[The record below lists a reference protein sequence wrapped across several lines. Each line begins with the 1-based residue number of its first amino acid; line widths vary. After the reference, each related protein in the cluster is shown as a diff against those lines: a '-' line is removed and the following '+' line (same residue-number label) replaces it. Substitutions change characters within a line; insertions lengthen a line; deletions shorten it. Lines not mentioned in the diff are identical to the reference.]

1 MMTFGQDQVVVS
13 PLKDLYDTNIMQ
25 MAIAA
30 AKDMYDKNYAD
41 MKEFAKTYGDFVSPI
56 GNYTQQYYDM
66 SKGLVNKKIDELYA
80 RGIDP
85 LRSAQGRAEIQKII
99 NSVDV
104 GRLNQMKAETEAAK
118 EYVKNR
124 ARMQA
129 ENRYNPDF
137 EKWMLGGRT
146 LETWDGSQPW
156 TATSPYLYQDLN
168 EYTGHIFDK
177 MQDEYISSDG
187 QYDYTGVS
195 EDRRRS
201 ALTPQLAGLIST
213 PLGRYHLELA
223 KQDAA
228 IKYGRIPTDAE
239 VMQQFQDNIITST
252 KEYERRNRTENKDYA
267 RRRDSALR
275 MAEDDHRTANDIRAN
290 NIKEATRYGYDALR
304 AADTNLDGKLDADEI
319 AAYSQASK
327 EALENGGYQYSGGS
341 GSGGSGSGQQ
351 TPAMGPADQLSTQ
364 QILNYQQNKQDMMS
378 RYEKEEKDA
387 FKKQKDIYETLNDD
401 QKKNAV
407 RYGKAYR
414 ILHNN
419 KSSKSAKDDARLTIE
434 GLDKS
439 SDANFA
445 KWRKQFNYRMK
456 LSYENGS
463 RWADNNTTQ
472 GLAGYQ
478 KSDEYALHR
487 NSHAIFERNN
497 VVPDLTDDQKLALN
511 KQLGYSVNENGGR
524 DGIMTSN
531 RDFADITISKMTGD
545 RRYKYN
551 SPANKISRIIKNKEY
566 TIDTKDIS
574 KRKYGAGSISGR
586 RYNVI
591 VEIATFNDPEVVA
604 ELNKLSDDQL
614 RNFGIK
620 KTTDDGSTSY
630 KIPIVSRFGHGQGR
644 ANVNNAGLKATQGQS
659 QAGKQL
665 ATQQAREITANLYG
679 Q

>member
-124 ARMQA
+124 AKMQA

-228 IKYGRIPTDAE
+228 IKYGRTPTDAE

-252 KEYERRNRTENKDYA
+252 KEYERRNRTENKEYS
-267 RRRDSALR
+267 RRREFDYSNAL
-275 MAEDDHRTANDIRAN
+275 DANRQARADMYDQRKEQRDLN
-290 NIKEATRYGYDALR
+290 SYMIKEGADLDGDGRVDQSER
-304 AADTNLDGKLDADEI
+304 AAWSQMKFVANTNKGKGKGGKGSGNGESDDSDG
-319 AAYSQASK
+319 YSTVNANYFTGLQNILKQHYSSIQD
-327 EALENGGYQYSGGS
+327 ENGNRIPISAATPQQLMIAMDKYGNNAQYQLITRNSKNGIVNLKNVFNN
-341 GSGGSGSGQQ
+341 
-351 TPAMGPADQLSTQ
+351 LSTKEPMSSA
-364 QILNYQQNKQDMMS
+364 IS
-378 RYEKEEKDA
+378 RYA
-387 FKKQKDIYETLNDD
+387 GRVNDD
-401 QKKNAV
+401 
-407 RYGKAYR
+407 
-414 ILHNN
+414 
-419 KSSKSAKDDARLTIE
+419 
-434 GLDKS
+434 
-439 SDANFA
+439 
-445 KWRKQFNYRMK
+445 
-456 LSYENGS
+456 GS
-463 RWADNNTTQ
+463 VQ
-472 GLAGYQ
+472 CQ
-478 KSDEYALHR
+478 KSDINNMFTREQVASFTRGIKMKHADNFTGKNHNKALQEYVGDTLYSAIRNGDATMTPVDGEHVLYTARMNDGRVHQYRKFYVTVDEGDGGKKTATVWLRYDTRSNSGSSALDI
-487 NSHAIFERNN
+487 S
-497 VVPDLTDDQKLALN
+497 
-511 KQLGYSVNENGGR
+511 G
-524 DGIMTSN
+524 MTSY
-531 RDFADITISKMTGD
+531 RDTDADYIERTKGPSKPNTGLT
-545 RRYKYN
+545 
-551 SPANKISRIIKNKEY
+551 E
-566 TIDTKDIS
+566 
-574 KRKYGAGSISGR
+574 
-586 RYNVI
+586 
-591 VEIATFNDPEVVA
+591 
-604 ELNKLSDDQL
+604 
-614 RNFGIK
+614 
-620 KTTDDGSTSY
+620 
-630 KIPIVSRFGHGQGR
+630 
-644 ANVNNAGLKATQGQS
+644 
-659 QAGKQL
+659 
-665 ATQQAREITANLYG
+665 
-679 Q
+679 

>member
-41 MKEFAKTYGDFVSPI
+41 MKEFARTYGDFVSPI

-124 ARMQA
+124 AKMQA
-129 ENRYNPDF
+129 ENRYNPEF

-195 EDRRRS
+195 EERRRA
-201 ALTPQLAGLIST
+201 ALTPQLAGIIST
-213 PLGRYHLELA
+213 PLGQYHLELA

-228 IKYGRIPTDAE
+228 IKYGRVPTDAE

-275 MAEDDHRTANDIRAN
+275 MAEDDHRTANDIRAHAAN
-290 NIKEATRYGYDALR
+290 AATDYHYDVLGRMDYDGDGKVSKSERALYAKSGGGKKDKEEYSIFREAEQKGTTSVGYDP
-304 AADTNLDGKLDADEI
+304 GKSVEVKINPVDSRI
-319 AAYSQASK
+319 AFYGPEKKGEAS
-327 EALENGGYQYSGGS
+327 L
-341 GSGGSGSGQQ
+341 
-351 TPAMGPADQLSTQ
+351 
-364 QILNYQQNKQDMMS
+364 
-378 RYEKEEKDA
+378 
-387 FKKQKDIYETLNDD
+387 
-401 QKKNAV
+401 
-407 RYGKAYR
+407 YR
-414 ILHNN
+414 IPLDVANN
-419 KSSKSAKDDARLTIE
+419 TIYSHDSVYKN
-434 GLDKS
+434 GHPRKITKWDKS
-439 SDANFA
+439 E
-445 KWRKQFNYRMK
+445 
-456 LSYENGS
+456 L
-463 RWADNNTTQ
+463 
-472 GLAGYQ
+472 
-478 KSDEYALHR
+478 EYVDFVPTGQLH
-487 NSHAIFERNN
+487 A
-497 VVPDLTDDQKLALN
+497 
-511 KQLGYSVNENGGR
+511 
-524 DGIMTSN
+524 
-531 RDFADITISKMTGD
+531 
-545 RRYKYN
+545 RRYK
-551 SPANKISRIIKNKEY
+551 
-566 TIDTKDIS
+566 
-574 KRKYGAGSISGR
+574 
-586 RYNVI
+586 
-591 VEIATFNDPEVVA
+591 
-604 ELNKLSDDQL
+604 
-614 RNFGIK
+614 
-620 KTTDDGSTSY
+620 DGSMHYFITGT
-630 KIPIVSRFGHGQGR
+630 IQGR
-644 ANVNNAGLKATQGQS
+644 GDKYYEMEVQENWHNY
-659 QAGKQL
+659 GKK
-665 ATQQAREITANLYG
+665 
-679 Q
+679 

>member
-129 ENRYNPDF
+129 ENRYNPEF

-195 EDRRRS
+195 EDRRRA
-201 ALTPQLAGLIST
+201 ALTPQLAGIIST
-213 PLGRYHLELA
+213 PLGQYHLELA

-228 IKYGRIPTDAE
+228 IKYGRVPTDAE

-275 MAEDDHRTANDIRAN
+275 MAEDDHRTANDIRAHAAN
-290 NIKEATRYGYDALR
+290 AATDYHYDVLGR
-304 AADTNLDGKLDADEI
+304 MDYDGDGKV
-319 AAYSQASK
+319 SK
-327 EALENGGYQYSGGS
+327 SERALYAKSGGS
-341 GSGGSGSGQQ
+341 KK
-351 TPAMGPADQLSTQ
+351 
-364 QILNYQQNKQDMMS
+364 N
-378 RYEKEEKDA
+378 KEEYSIFREAEQKGTTSVEYDPEKTTSTKIAAIDSRITFYPPEKKGQGGAYIIPKDVA
-387 FKKQKDIYETLNDD
+387 SRVLYSHNSVY
-401 QKKNAV
+401 KNGHP
-407 RYGKAYR
+407 RRIKGWENIDNFGQDSEGKP
-414 ILHNN
+414 IT
-419 KSSKSAKDDARLTIE
+419 SV
-434 GLDKS
+434 
-439 SDANFA
+439 
-445 KWRKQFNYRMK
+445 QFIPT
-456 LSYENGS
+456 G
-463 RWADNNTTQ
+463 
-472 GLAGYQ
+472 
-478 KSDEYALHR
+478 HI
-487 NSHAIFERNN
+487 HA
-497 VVPDLTDDQKLALN
+497 
-511 KQLGYSVNENGGR
+511 
-524 DGIMTSN
+524 
-531 RDFADITISKMTGD
+531 
-545 RRYKYN
+545 RRYK
-551 SPANKISRIIKNKEY
+551 
-566 TIDTKDIS
+566 D
-574 KRKYGAGSISGR
+574 GSIHYFITGTITGR
-586 RYNVI
+586 GDSPY
-591 VEIATFNDPEVVA
+591 EMEVQ
-604 ELNKLSDDQL
+604 ENWHDY
-614 RNFGIK
+614 GK
-620 KTTDDGSTSY
+620 K
-630 KIPIVSRFGHGQGR
+630 
-644 ANVNNAGLKATQGQS
+644 
-659 QAGKQL
+659 
-665 ATQQAREITANLYG
+665 
-679 Q
+679 